1 MGRPFRLRR
10 ALPEIGGLVTIADET
25 SIGSAEDSPHSSLS
39 TTAARNLATTTK
51 TTPQMQG
58 ITSRWLLRLLPWVQ
72 VSGGTYRVNRRL
84 SHTVGDGRIDFAVS
98 GAEVS
103 IIPDELRELPA
114 LRDFTDTEVLAA
126 LGERFTQREY
136 APGELIAEAGEPGDR
151 LVLIVH
157 GRVDRIGTG
166 KYGDA
171 TVLAALAG
179 GDHLG
184 DAPLISD
191 DATWE
196 VSYRAVTRVTV
207 MALPRQA
214 AREIAERSP
223 ALREHLATAGQGLLQ
238 PTNASG
244 ESAVTIASGHHGEPS
259 LPSTFVDYDL
269 APREYEL
276 SVAQTVLRTHT
287 RVGDLY
293 NDPMNQVEEQLKLTI
308 QALRERQEHEMV
320 NNREFGLLHN
330 ADLRQ
335 RIPTRS
341 GPPTPDDLD
350 ELLATVWKDPGFL
363 LAHPRAIAAIGR
375 ECSARGLY
383 PTAVDV
389 NGHSLPS
396 WRGVPIFPCN
406 KIPVTKE
413 GTSSILLL
421 RTGEEKQGVVGLHRS
436 GIPDEYEPS
445 LSVRFMGIDEKAV
458 INYLVSAYY
467 SAAVLVPDA
476 LGVLDD
482 VEIGH

>member
-1 MGRPFRLRR
+1 M
-10 ALPEIGGLVTIADET
+10 TIADET
-25 SIGSAEDSPHSSLS
+25 LSAPAEESAAQSSLN
-39 TTAARNLATTTK
+39 TAAARNLATTTK
-51 TTPQMQG
+51 TAPQMQG

-84 SHTVGDGRIDFAVS
+84 AYTVGDGRIDFDFSGSEVAV
-98 GAEVS
+98 
-103 IIPDELRELPA
+103 IPDELRELPA

-126 LGERFTQREY
+126 LGDRFTRHDY
-136 APGELIAEAGEPGDR
+136 APGELIAEAGTPGDR
-151 LVLIVH
+151 LVLIAH

-184 DAPLISD
+184 DEPLTTP
-191 DATWE
+191 DATWPF
-196 VSYRAVTRVTV
+196 SYRAVTRVTV
-207 MALPRQA
+207 LALPRRA
-214 AREIAERSP
+214 AQEVADRSP
-223 ALREHLATAGQGLLQ
+223 ELRSHLETADRGSDN
-238 PTNASG
+238 PVNASG
-244 ESAVTIASGHHGEPS
+244 ESEVSVASGHHGEPTI
-259 LPSTFVDYDL
+259 PATFVDYDL

-293 NDPMNQVEEQLKLTI
+293 NDPMNQVEEQLKLTV

-330 ADLRQ
+330 ADLKQ
-335 RIPTRS
+335 RIHTRS

-363 LAHPRAIAAIGR
+363 LAHPKAIAAIGR

-383 PTAVDV
+383 PAAVDFS
-389 NGHSLPS
+389 GHSLPS

-445 LSVRFMGIDEKAV
+445 LSVRFMGVDEKAIV
-458 INYLVSAYY
+458 KYLVSAYY

-476 LGVLDD
+476 LGVLED
-482 VEIGH
+482 VDIGH

>member
-1 MGRPFRLRR
+1 M
-10 ALPEIGGLVTIADET
+10 TIADET
-25 SIGSAEDSPHSSLS
+25 HTGSQEDAAHSSLS

-51 TTPQMQG
+51 TEPQMQG
-58 ITSRWLLRLLPWVQ
+58 MTSRWLLRLLPWVQ

-84 SHTVGDGRIDFAVS
+84 AHTVGDGRIDFDIS
-98 GAEVS
+98 GTEVT
-103 IIPDELRELPA
+103 IIPEELRELPA
-114 LRDFTDTEVLAA
+114 LRDFTDTEALAA
-126 LGERFTQREY
+126 LGARFTQREY
-136 APGELIAEAGEPGDR
+136 APGELIAEAGGPGDR
-151 LVLIVH
+151 LVLIAY

-171 TVLAALAG
+171 TVLEALAG

-184 DAPLISD
+184 DAPLTD
-191 DATWE
+191 DDVRWE
-196 VSYRAVTRVTV
+196 YSYRAVTRVTV
-207 MALPRQA
+207 VELSRQA
-214 AREIAERSP
+214 AREIAEQAP
-223 ALREHLATAGQGLLQ
+223 ALREHLATAGQRPVH
-238 PTNASG
+238 PTNSSG
-244 ESAVTIASGHHGEPS
+244 EKAVAVASGHHGEPP
-259 LPSTFVDYDL
+259 LPSTFVDYEP

-276 SVAQTVLRTHT
+276 SVAQTVLRAHT

-330 ADLRQ
+330 ADLTQ
-335 RIPTRS
+335 RIHTRS

-363 LAHPRAIAAIGR
+363 LAHPKAIAAIGR

-406 KIPVTKE
+406 KIPVTQE
-413 GTSSILLL
+413 GTSSILLM
-421 RTGEEKQGVVGLHRS
+421 RTGEEKQGVVGLHQT
-436 GIPDEYEPS
+436 GIPDEYEPG
-445 LSVRFMGIDEKAV
+445 LSVRFMGIDDRALL
-458 INYLVSAYY
+458 NYLVSTYY
-467 SAAVLVPDA
+467 SSAILVPDA
-476 LGVLDD
+476 LGVLED

>member
-1 MGRPFRLRR
+1 M
-10 ALPEIGGLVTIADET
+10 VTIAGET
-25 SIGSAEDSPHSSLS
+25 LTGNAEESQNSSLS
-39 TTAARNLATTTK
+39 TSAARNLATTTK
-51 TTPQMQG
+51 TAPQMQG

-84 SHTVGDGRIDFAVS
+84 AYTVGDGRIDFDIDGTTVA
-98 GAEVS
+98 
-103 IIPDELRELPA
+103 IIPEELRELPA
-114 LRDFTDTEVLAA
+114 LWEFTDVDVLSA
-126 LGERFTQREY
+126 LGERFTQHEY
-136 APGELIAEAGEPGDR
+136 APGELIAQAGAPHDR
-151 LVLIVH
+151 VVLIAH

-166 KYGDA
+166 KYGDE
-171 TVLAALAG
+171 TVLEALAG

-184 DAPLISD
+184 DAVLNSAD
-191 DATWE
+191 GQWE
-196 VSYRAVTRVTV
+196 FSYRAVTRVTV
-207 MALPRQA
+207 MALARQDA
-214 AREIAERSP
+214 QEVIGRSP
-223 ALREHLATAGQGLLQ
+223 ALRDHLSSDGHHSAR

-244 ESAVTIASGHHGEPS
+244 ESAITLTSGHRGEPP
-259 LPSTFVDYDL
+259 LPSTFVDYERT
-269 APREYEL
+269 PREYEL

-293 NDPMNQVEEQLKLTI
+293 SDPMNQVEEQLKLTV

-330 ADLRQ
+330 ADLKQ
-335 RIPTRS
+335 RIHTRN

-363 LAHPRAIAAIGR
+363 LAHPKAIAAIGR

-383 PTAVDV
+383 PDAVDFM
-389 NGHSLPS
+389 GHSLPS

-413 GTSSILLL
+413 GTSSVLLL

-445 LSVRFMGIDEKAV
+445 LSVRFMGIDDKAV
-458 INYLVSAYY
+458 MNYLVSAYY

-476 LGVLDD
+476 LGILED

>member
-1 MGRPFRLRR
+1 M
-10 ALPEIGGLVTIADET
+10 TIADET
-25 SIGSAEDSPHSSLS
+25 SIGSAEDSSHSSLS

-51 TTPQMQG
+51 TAPQMQG
-58 ITSRWLLRLLPWVQ
+58 ISSRWLLRLLPWVQ

-84 SHTVGDGRIDFAVS
+84 SHTVGDGRIDFAIS
-98 GAEVS
+98 GTDVA

-114 LRDFTDTEVLAA
+114 LRDFTDTDVLAA
-126 LGERFTQREY
+126 LAGRFTQREY

-184 DAPLISD
+184 DASLTSD
-191 DATWE
+191 EATWE

-207 MALPRQA
+207 MTLPRQA
-214 AREIAERSP
+214 ALEIVERSP
-223 ALREHLATAGQGLLQ
+223 ALRDHLATAGQGPVL
-238 PTNASG
+238 PTNTSG
-244 ESAVTIASGHHGEPS
+244 ESAVTIASGHHGEPALS
-259 LPSTFVDYDL
+259 GTFVDYDL

-293 NDPMNQVEEQLKLTI
+293 NDPMNQVEEQLKLTV
-308 QALRERQEHEMV
+308 QALRERQEHEMI

-330 ADLRQ
+330 VDLKQ
-335 RIPTRS
+335 RIHTRS

-350 ELLATVWKDPGFL
+350 ELLSTVWKDPGFL
-363 LAHPRAIAAIGR
+363 LAHPKAIGAIGR

-383 PTAVDV
+383 PTAVDFQ
-389 NGHSLPS
+389 GHSLPS

-406 KIPVTKE
+406 KIPVTKD

-421 RTGEEKQGVVGLHRS
+421 RTGEEKQGVVGLHRN

-445 LSVRFMGIDEKAV
+445 LSVRFMGIDDRAV

-476 LGVLDD
+476 LGVLED

>member
-1 MGRPFRLRR
+1 M
-10 ALPEIGGLVTIADET
+10 VTIADE
-25 SIGSAEDSPHSSLS
+25 SLHGSTEDAQNSSLS

-51 TTPQMQG
+51 TAPQMQG

-84 SHTVGDGRIDFAVS
+84 TYTLGDGRIDFHTS
-98 GAEVS
+98 GGDVE

-114 LRDFTDTEVLAA
+114 LREFTDRDVLSA
-126 LGERFTQREY
+126 LGERFTQQEY

-151 LVLIVH
+151 LVLIAH

-166 KYGDA
+166 KYGEEA
-171 TVLAALAG
+171 VLEALAG

-184 DAPLISD
+184 DAPLTD
-191 DATWE
+191 PEGTWQF
-196 VSYRAVTRVTV
+196 SYRAVTRVTV

-214 AREIAERSP
+214 AQEILDRSP
-223 ALREHLATAGQGLLQ
+223 GLREHLAAAGQEAAQ

-244 ESAVTIASGHHGEPS
+244 ESAVSVASGHHGEPP

-276 SVAQTVLRTHT
+276 SVAQTVLRAHS

-293 NDPMNQVEEQLKLTI
+293 SDPMNQVEEQLKLTV
-308 QALRERQEHEMV
+308 QALRERQEHEMI
-320 NNREFGLLHN
+320 NNPGFGLLHN
-330 ADLRQ
+330 ADLKQ
-335 RIPTRS
+335 RIHTRT

-350 ELLATVWKDPGFL
+350 DLLATVWKDPGFL
-363 LAHPRAIAAIGR
+363 LAHPLTIAAIGR

-383 PTAVDV
+383 PTAVDFM
-389 NGHSLPS
+389 GHSLPS

-406 KIPVTKE
+406 KIPVTPE
-413 GTSSILLL
+413 RTSSILLL
-421 RTGEEKQGVVGLHRS
+421 RTGEEKQGVVGLHQT

-445 LSVRFMGIDEKAV
+445 LSVRYMGLDDRAV
-458 INYLVSAYY
+458 LKYLVSAYY
-467 SAAVLVPDA
+467 SAAILVPDA

-482 VEIGH
+482 VQIGH